1 MNRNAWSPEERV
13 EYDMLCAEALWYG
26 MSTRERTDR
35 YIAMLRDDE
44 QAHRFYAK
52 DCLDDALY
60 RGAAAQLTSWRTRQK
75 TGRIAV
81 SHEGKVLSVRRVA
94 ALSSVTPRA
103 SWVTLKAYSTSGH
116 GSSLKQRC
124 WSAPQ
129 IFAPTESSLTRCCA
143 SSNCASLLP
152 ALTFRMR
159 QRNSSGYRSRSF
171 L

>member
-60 RGAAAQLTSWRTRQK
+60 RGPQLS
-75 TGRIAV
+75 
-81 SHEGKVLSVRRVA
+81 
-94 ALSSVTPRA
+94 
-103 SWVTLKAYSTSGH
+103 
-116 GSSLKQRC
+116 
-124 WSAPQ
+124 
-129 IFAPTESSLTRCCA
+129 
-143 SSNCASLLP
+143 
-152 ALTFRMR
+152 
-159 QRNSSGYRSRSF
+159 
-171 L
+171 